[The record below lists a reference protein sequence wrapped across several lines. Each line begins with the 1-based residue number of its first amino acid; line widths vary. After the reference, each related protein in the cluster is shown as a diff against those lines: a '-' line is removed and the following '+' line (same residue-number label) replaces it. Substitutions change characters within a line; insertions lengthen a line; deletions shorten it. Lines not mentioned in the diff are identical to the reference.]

1 MLNEEKTKTMIFN
14 FTNNHQFTTRLSV
27 NNENIQVVE
36 KIKLLGTYITNDLKW
51 DLNTNEIVKKA
62 NASLQILHQISDF
75 GGSLKDMKEIYILF
89 TRSILEQSSQVWH
102 SSLTQENISDLE
114 RVQKSAL
121 RIILK
126 QNYKTY
132 TNALNVFELDTLEN
146 RRELLCLEF
155 AKKCVKHPKLNHIF
169 PLNSKDHEMITRDQ
183 EKYMV
188 HFANTVRLQNSS
200 ILYMQR
206 LLNQNENSNENSTS
220 NNY

>member
-1 MLNEEKTKTMIFN
+1 M
-14 FTNNHQFTTRLSV
+14 
-27 NNENIQVVE
+27 
-36 KIKLLGTYITNDLKW
+36 
-51 DLNTNEIVKKA
+51 
-62 NASLQILHQISDF
+62 
-75 GGSLKDMKEIYILF
+75 
-89 TRSILEQSSQVWH
+89 
-102 SSLTQENISDLE
+102 
-114 RVQKSAL
+114 
-121 RIILK
+121 
-126 QNYKTY
+126 
-132 TNALNVFELDTLEN
+132 EN